1 MMSLRRLPMETVVP
15 LILDA
20 MRNLPGAPASQDALL
35 SLPDDDAKQWI
46 DRAIVTIES
55 AAAKQ
60 PRGCRYAPGS
70 MVRIYKNW
78 LTESTYVVCL
88 LGRTEETNSEIYWGE
103 PEDIDE
109 WLGSEDWNHG
119 TVHRWDGEKWVKE

>member
-1 MMSLRRLPMETVVP
+1 MGLVKP
-15 LILDA
+15 
-20 MRNLPGAPASQDALL
+20 
-35 SLPDDDAKQWI
+35 
-46 DRAIVTIES
+46 
-55 AAAKQ
+55 
-60 PRGCRYAPGS
+60 PRGNHHAQGS
-70 MVRIYKNW
+70 VVRIYKNW
-78 LTESTYVVCL
+78 HTESTYVVCL